1 MAPAASGTGMRN
13 AFLTHRLVGW
23 AIGDGSG
30 LPFDS
35 SAGFTLPNTAVCA
48 PDGSWIARDR
58 WERLPQEQQDKFAA
72 ICPDFVVELTSKS
85 DTRSKVRKKLAM
97 YVTQGVRLGWL
108 IDPKSG
114 EVDIFRPGRD
124 METLKQPTSLSG
136 ENVLPG
142 FVLDLHGILFG

>member
-1 MAPAASGTGMRN
+1 MAPAGSGTGMRN
-13 AFLTHRLVGW
+13 AYLTGRLVRW
-23 AIGDGSG
+23 AETDGTG

-48 PDGSWIARDR
+48 PDVSWIIRER
-58 WERLPQEQQDKFAA
+58 WNSLTPEQQEKFAP

-85 DTRSKVRKKLAM
+85 DRRSKVRKKLAM
-97 YVTQGVRLGWL
+97 YLTQGVRLGWL

-114 EVDIFRPGRD
+114 EVDIFRSGRD